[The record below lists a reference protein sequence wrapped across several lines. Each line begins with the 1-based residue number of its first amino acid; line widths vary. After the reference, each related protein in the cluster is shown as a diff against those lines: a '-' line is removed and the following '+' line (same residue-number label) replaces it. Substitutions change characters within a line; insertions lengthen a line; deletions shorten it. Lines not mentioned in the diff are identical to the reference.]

1 VPNGQTGTEA
11 TTLWNSAVSY
21 RTKVASVE
29 TLWFVRLDN
38 MTDALAYSPTSV
50 LTQTAPGKVPLPG
63 RSVKLGLQAS
73 F

>member
-1 VPNGQTGTEA
+1 MPAGLIGSDA
-11 TTLWNSAVSY
+11 TTLWNSALSY

-38 MTDALAYSPTSV
+38 MIDALAYSPTSV